1 MMRDITVEEL
11 EMVAGAVGPVGAVG
25 GAAMGVATYLGSQ
38 TGGGSINGA
47 DLALVAVAVAGA
59 LVGAITGP
67 AGIGSIAAGTTTGF
81 GAGVITGNGSQ
92 MWGSAS
98 TGA

>member
-1 MMRDITVEEL
+1 MRDITVEEL
-11 EMVAGAVGPVGAVG
+11 EMVAGAFGPPGAIGGAVVGA
-25 GAAMGVATYLGSQ
+25 ATYLGSQ
-38 TGGGSINGA
+38 TGGGSINAA
-47 DLALVAVAVAGA
+47 DLALAAGAGA

-67 AGIGSIAAGTTTGF
+67 VGIGNIAAGTATGF
-81 GAGVITGNGSQ
+81 GAGVITGNGSK

>member
-1 MMRDITVEEL
+1 MRDITVEEL
-11 EMVAGAVGPVGAVG
+11 DMVAGAFGPPGAVG
-25 GAAMGVATYLGSQ
+25 GAVVGVGAYLGSQ

-47 DLALVAVAVAGA
+47 DLALAAGAGA

-67 AGIGSIAAGTTTGF
+67 VGIGGIAAGTTTGF

-92 MWGSAS
+92 MWGSGS
-98 TGA
+98 TGS

>member
-47 DLALVAVAVAGA
+47 DLALVAVAGA

>member
-1 MMRDITVEEL
+1 MRDITVEEL
-11 EMVAGAVGPVGAVG
+11 EMVAGAFGPIGAVG
-25 GAAMGVATYLGSQ
+25 GAAVGVATYLGSQ

-47 DLALVAVAVAGA
+47 DLALAAGAGA
-59 LVGAITGP
+59 LVGAIAGP
-67 AGIGSIAAGTTTGF
+67 AGIGSIAAGTTAGF
-81 GAGVITGNGSQ
+81 GGGVIAGNGSR